1 MKLILFVVFN
11 LIALSSISSKNLKV
25 TAPIK
30 GSNSQK
36 STSTNPTKTTTTTK
50 HDTTQSKKD
59 QTKKDQTKKDQT
71 KKDQTKKD
79 QTKKDQTKKD
89 QTKPDQTKRDTTKLT
104 REEKLKKLEEVK
116 RKKEEE
122 RKRLEEERKKKREE
136 KLKKLEEI
144 KRKKAEEEMK
154 RKKEEELRKKKEE
167 EERKKQSQP
176 KFTNSGTG
184 IETISYQKSLGLK
197 EGCNFMACCVIGGL
211 TTDQEILKAHDWAL
225 QHNYIRSDNYVNI
238 SYSDFAK
245 KISKEFKTTYHDDW
259 KRGGSA
265 EQGHF
270 WVEDGNGK
278 EIFNSA
284 GLYYHGG
291 Y

>member
-25 TAPIK
+25 STPIK

-36 STSTNPTKTTTTTK
+36 PTSTNPTKPTTTSKHGTTSTK
-50 HDTTQSKKD
+50 HDTT

-79 QTKKDQTKKD
+79 QTK
-89 QTKPDQTKRDTTKLT
+89 RDTTKLT
-104 REEKLKKLEEVK
+104 KEEKLKKLEEIK

-167 EERKKQSQP
+167 EEKKKQSQP
-176 KFTNSGTG
+176 KFINSGTG

-225 QHNYIRSDNYVNI
+225 VHNYIRSDNYVNI

-245 KISKEFKTTYHDDW
+245 KISEEFKTTYHDDW

-270 WVEDGNGK
+270 WVVDGNGK

-284 GLYYHGG
+284 GLYYHGS